1 MGERVKISIRP
12 EALRIEPNG
21 NIAGKIVE
29 KVYLGQCIQYW
40 VETACGR
47 LQMVE
52 LNPQQIYAVG
62 DQVRLSVSRE
72 DVILLIK

>member
-1 MGERVKISIRP
+1 
-12 EALRIEPNG
+12 
-21 NIAGKIVE
+21 
-29 KVYLGQCIQYW
+29 
-40 VETACGR
+40 
-47 LQMVE
+47 MVE